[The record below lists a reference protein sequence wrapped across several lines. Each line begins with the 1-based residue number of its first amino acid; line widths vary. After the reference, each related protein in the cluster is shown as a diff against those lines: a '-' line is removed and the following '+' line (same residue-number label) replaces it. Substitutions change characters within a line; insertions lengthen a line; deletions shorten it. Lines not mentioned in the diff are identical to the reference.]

1 MLTTKTIEEVKERI
15 VIEDIEIPEM
25 DATVVSSVKLY
36 MKEAGS
42 YALLTKEEEE
52 KLAKAFAA
60 GDMFAREALVNHNL
74 RLVISIAKHYMGR
87 GLVLLDLIQE
97 GNCGLMRAVDKFEV
111 EKGFRFSTY
120 ATFWIKQAIS
130 RAIMEQS
137 RNIRMPVYTIE
148 MMSKVKKAERDLE
161 QRFGREARIEEIAKY
176 LDMKVEKVKEIYSWM
191 KDTTSLDIAVGE
203 DDDTTIGSFV
213 EDEVAADRFSS
224 IEKKE
229 RTKAIDT
236 VLGTLNERE
245 RFVIERRFG
254 ISVSRPRTLEE
265 VGNELNISKE
275 RVRQIEAAAL
285 RKLRNPRRAK
295 VLKEFFDF

>member
-1 MLTTKTIEEVKERI
+1 MAQI
-15 VIEDIEIPEM
+15 VIEDIEIPEI
-25 DATVVSSVKLY
+25 DATAVSSVKLY

-52 KLAKAFAA
+52 KLARAFAA

-87 GLVLLDLIQE
+87 GLILLDLIQE
-97 GNCGLMRAVDKFEV
+97 GNCGLMKAVDKFEV

-224 IEKKE
+224 IENEE

-236 VLGTLNERE
+236 VLGTLDERE
-245 RFVIERRFG
+245 RFIIERRFG
-254 ISVSRPRTLEE
+254 IGAPRPCTLEE

>member
-1 MLTTKTIEEVKERI
+1 MAQI

-25 DATVVSSVKLY
+25 DATAVSSVKLY

-52 KLAKAFAA
+52 KLARAFAA

-74 RLVISIAKHYMGR
+74 RLVISIAKHYMSR
-87 GLVLLDLIQE
+87 GLALLDLIQE
-97 GNCGLMRAVDKFEV
+97 GNCGLMKAVDKFEV

-224 IEKKE
+224 VEKKE

>member
-1 MLTTKTIEEVKERI
+1 MAQI

-25 DATVVSSVKLY
+25 DATAVSSVKLY

-52 KLAKAFAA
+52 KLARAFAA

-87 GLVLLDLIQE
+87 GLALLDLIQE

>member
-1 MLTTKTIEEVKERI
+1 MAQI

-25 DATVVSSVKLY
+25 DATAVSSVKLY

-52 KLAKAFAA
+52 KLARAFAA

-161 QRFGREARIEEIAKY
+161 QRLGREARIEEIAKY

-224 IEKKE
+224 IEKEE
-229 RTKAIDT
+229 RTKAINT
-236 VLGTLNERE
+236 VLDTLNERE

-254 ISVSRPRTLEE
+254 ISVSRPCTLEE

>member
-1 MLTTKTIEEVKERI
+1 MAQI

-25 DATVVSSVKLY
+25 DATAVSSVKLY
-36 MKEAGS
+36 MKEAGG

-87 GLVLLDLIQE
+87 GLALLDLIQE

-161 QRFGREARIEEIAKY
+161 QQFGREARIEEVAKY

-191 KDTTSLDIAVGE
+191 KDTTSLDITVGE

-224 IEKKE
+224 VEKKE

-236 VLGTLNERE
+236 VLGTLDERE
-245 RFVIERRFG
+245 RFIIERRFG
-254 ISVSRPRTLEE
+254 IGVPRSCTLEE

>member
-1 MLTTKTIEEVKERI
+1 MAQI

-25 DATVVSSVKLY
+25 DATSVSSVKLY

-52 KLAKAFAA
+52 KLARAFAA

-224 IEKKE
+224 IEKEE
-229 RTKAIDT
+229 RTKAINT
-236 VLGTLNERE
+236 VLDTLNERE

-254 ISVSRPRTLEE
+254 ISVSRPCTLEE

>member
-1 MLTTKTIEEVKERI
+1 MAQI

-25 DATVVSSVKLY
+25 DATAVSSVKLY

-52 KLAKAFAA
+52 KLAKAFSA

-87 GLVLLDLIQE
+87 GLALLDLIQE

-161 QRFGREARIEEIAKY
+161 QQLGREARIEEIAKY

-191 KDTTSLDIAVGE
+191 KDTTSLDITVGE

-224 IEKKE
+224 VEKKE

-236 VLGTLNERE
+236 VLGTLDERE
-245 RFVIERRFG
+245 RFIIERRFG
-254 ISVSRPRTLEE
+254 IGVPRSCTLEE

-295 VLKEFFDF
+295 ILKEFFDF

>member
-1 MLTTKTIEEVKERI
+1 MAQI

-25 DATVVSSVKLY
+25 DATAVSSVKLY

-148 MMSKVKKAERDLE
+148 IMSKVKKAERDLE
-161 QRFGREARIEEIAKY
+161 QKFGREARIEEIAKY

-191 KDTTSLDIAVGE
+191 KDTTSLDITVGE
-203 DDDTTIGSFV
+203 EDDTTIGSFV

-224 IEKKE
+224 IEKEE
-229 RTKAIDT
+229 RTKAINT
-236 VLGTLNERE
+236 VLDTLNERE
-245 RFVIERRFG
+245 RYVIERSFG

>member
-1 MLTTKTIEEVKERI
+1 MAQTI
-15 VIEDIEIPEM
+15 IEGIEIPEM
-25 DATVVSSVKLY
+25 DATAVSSVKLY

-42 YALLTKEEEE
+42 YALLTQKEET

-60 GDMFAREALVNHNL
+60 GDMVAREALVNHNL

-87 GLVLLDLIQE
+87 GLALLDLIQE
-97 GNCGLMRAVDKFEV
+97 GNCGLMKAVDKFEV

-161 QRFGREARIEEIAKY
+161 QQFGREARIEEIAKY

-191 KDTTSLDIAVGE
+191 KDTTSLDITVGE

-213 EDEVAADRFSS
+213 EDEVVADRFSN
-224 IEKKE
+224 IEKEE
-229 RTKAIDT
+229 RAKAIDT
-236 VLGTLNERE
+236 VLGTLDERE

-254 ISVSRPRTLEE
+254 ISVPRPCTLEE

>member
-1 MLTTKTIEEVKERI
+1 MAQI

-25 DATVVSSVKLY
+25 DATTVSSVKLY

-42 YALLTKEEEE
+42 YALLTQEEEI
-52 KLAKAFAA
+52 KLAQAFAV

-87 GLVLLDLIQE
+87 GLALLDLIQE

-161 QRFGREARIEEIAKY
+161 QQFGREARVEEVAKY

-191 KDTTSLDIAVGE
+191 KDTTSLDVAVGE

-224 IEKKE
+224 IEKEE

-236 VLGTLNERE
+236 VLGTLDERE
-245 RFVIERRFG
+245 RFIIERRFG
-254 ISVSRPRTLEE
+254 IGVPRPRTLEE